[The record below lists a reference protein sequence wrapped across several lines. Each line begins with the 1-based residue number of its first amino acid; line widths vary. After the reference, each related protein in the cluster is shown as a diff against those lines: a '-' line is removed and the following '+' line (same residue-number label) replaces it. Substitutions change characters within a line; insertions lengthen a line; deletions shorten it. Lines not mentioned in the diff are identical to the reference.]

1 MKEYHV
7 LNLGAGVQ
15 STALYLLAREPDAGF
30 KIDLAVFAD
39 TGEEPAS
46 VYKHLD
52 FLKSLGNPPIHVRSA
67 GKLGNDLIHG
77 RNSSGHRF
85 VSIPA
90 FTAEDHTTRCPDGPP
105 QPAKKY
111 GMVRRQ
117 CTAEYKVEVCERFIR
132 RELLGLKPRQR
143 VPKDVRVFQYFG
155 ISTDEAA
162 RAERAKKRFAKIKWA
177 IPVYPL
183 IERGWSRQDCV
194 RWLDGRLPHT
204 VPRSACVFCPYKTN
218 REWLHL
224 KESDPD
230 GWARA
235 VEIDNAL
242 RREGSVANRKLE
254 QKLYVH
260 RTCIP
265 LDMVDLGSQPR
276 DTLHPMT
283 TGECQGMCG
292 L

>member
-1 MKEYHV
+1 MREFHV

-15 STALYLLAREPDAGF
+15 STALFLLAREPDAALRYD
-30 KIDLAVFAD
+30 IAVFAD

-52 FLKSLGNPPIHVRSA
+52 YLRSLGQPDIWVRSA
-67 GKLGNDLIHG
+67 GKLGDDLIHG
-77 RNSSGHRF
+77 RNSTGHRF

-90 FTAEDHTTRCPDGPP
+90 FTKSPEG
-105 QPAKKY
+105 KV

-117 CTAEYKVEVCERFIR
+117 CTAEYKINVVNQTIR

-143 VPKDVRVFQYFG
+143 VPKDVLVHQYFG

-162 RAERAKKRFAKIKWA
+162 RAERAKKRFEGVKHTVPHW
-177 IPVYPL
+177 PL
-183 IERGWSRQDCV
+183 IERGWSRTDCV
-194 RWLDGRLPHT
+194 NYLKNRLPHET
-204 VPRSACVFCPYKTN
+204 PKSSCVFCPYRTN
-218 REWLHL
+218 QSWLRL
-224 KESDPD
+224 KETDPE

-242 RREGSVANRKLE
+242 RDENSVCNRGFRQQLF
-254 QKLYVH
+254 VH
-260 RTCIP
+260 RSCVP
-265 LDMVDLGSQPR
+265 LEVLDLRVLQPNAL
-276 DTLHPMT
+276 DPMT
-283 TGECQGMCG
+283 TGECHGMCG